1 MKQQQQSKLGRPCVR
16 QYCRYV
22 EINKT
27 HIVTVPVALK
37 FGSIEVLVGL
47 KLVVDADSFGF
58 CHLRLADLAVLVP
71 IVLGVEVVQRLVPV
85 PVLFARRARV
95 RVL

>member
-1 MKQQQQSKLGRPCVR
+1 MH
-16 QYCRYV
+16 
-22 EINKT
+22 NT
-27 HIVTVPVALK
+27 HKVTVPGDLK

-47 KLVVDADSFGF
+47 KLAVEADRFGF

-85 PVLFARRARV
+85 PVLFARRAHV
-95 RVL
+95 RVLLEAVSGRLRYDN